1 MADSKFL
8 IALSLIAAASPV
20 SAGQPESTGQGAPAA
35 SADSR
40 YCLRME
46 PITGTRIGGIR
57 CETREEWARLELDID
72 KEWPREGVKI
82 IGPNE
87 SAM

>member
-1 MADSKFL
+1 MARKTL
-8 IALSLIAAASPV
+8 IVAFGLIAAASPV
-20 SAGQPESTGQGAPAA
+20 AAQPPAAPLEGVPEA

-57 CETREEWARLELDID
+57 CETREEWARMQLNLDE
-72 KEWPREGVKI
+72 EWPREGVRI
-82 IGPNE
+82 IEPNR
-87 SAM
+87 SDM

>member
-1 MADSKFL
+1 MACKTL
-8 IALSLIAAASPV
+8 VVALSLIAAASP
-20 SAGQPESTGQGAPAA
+20 AAAEQAAPPLEGAPEA
-35 SADSR
+35 SSDSK